1 MFDLTKCHTCMNTWE
16 YIKFSANKRY
26 CSACRG
32 REPANPH
39 THILPGLNRHQLR
52 AIIFDHYGRKCVICQ
67 RTNIETRLCIDHVF
81 ENGSDERKQFSEAR
95 LLRNIIKLG
104 FPDTYQILCYRC
116 NIAKSD
122 QAAGRLVRQAKQR

>member
-1 MFDLTKCHTCMNTWE
+1 MSKYGH
-16 YIKFSANKRY
+16 KPQK
-26 CSACRG
+26 
-32 REPANPH
+32 H